1 MPPSALAE
9 AIAQPTA
16 SSAPDFNASLC
27 DSDWLGAIRQSAER
41 ELRPLVSEIDRE
53 GVYPR
58 AWMERLGTLGGFAQ
72 SAPIE
77 LGGGGR
83 GLKATLQG
91 MEAVSS
97 ECLSTGFCVWCQM
110 VCGWYI
116 QHGASEFL
124 KREVLPQ
131 VLAGTRMG
139 ATGLSNPM
147 KHFAGI
153 EKINLL
159 ARREASGYR
168 VSGVLPWVSN
178 ASGEG
183 FFAFV
188 ARIED
193 GPHAGKY
200 LMAVSP
206 GAAPGVS
213 LGDGGHF
220 IALEGSST
228 MSARFEDAFVSDDW
242 VLAAPCEDYVARIRP
257 GFILGQT
264 GFGLGLVSSCVELM
278 KKADRRTAHVNCF
291 LDDRAEHIQA
301 DLEAARRFTFALAD
315 EIGTGLSPTSPRKD
329 LARDVIQARLTASE
343 LSLRASQAAMLYAGA
358 SGYRLGGAPERKLR
372 ESYFVAVVTPAMKQL
387 KKMLATMDGQA

>member
-1 MPPSALAE
+1 MPSLALEMLAR
-9 AIAQPTA
+9 PL
-16 SSAPDFNASLC
+16 FNASLP
-27 DSDWLGAIRQSAER
+27 DAEWLAAIREAAATD
-41 ELRPLVSEIDRE
+41 LRPLVGEIDRE
-53 GVYPR
+53 GLYPR
-58 AWMERLGTLGGFAQ
+58 AWMERLGELGGFAQ
-72 SAPIE
+72 GAPVE

-116 QHGASEFL
+116 QHGASDFL
-124 KREVLPQ
+124 KRQVLPQ
-131 VLAGTRMG
+131 VLAGARMG

-153 EKINLL
+153 EKINLV
-159 ARREASGYR
+159 ARHEPGGYR

-178 ASGEG
+178 VSPEG
-183 FFAFV
+183 YFAFV
-188 ARIED
+188 AAVED

-200 LMAVSP
+200 LMAVTP
-206 GAAPGVS
+206 GDAPGVR

-228 MSARFEDAFVSDDW
+228 MSARFEDAFVAHDW
-242 VLAAPCEDYVARIRP
+242 ILAAPCEEYIARVRP
-257 GFILGQT
+257 GFILGQA
-264 GFGLGLVSSCVELM
+264 GFGLGLVESCVELM
-278 KKADRRTAHVNCF
+278 KKADKRTAHVNCF
-291 LDDRAEHIQA
+291 LDDRVEHIEA
-301 DLEAARRFTFALAD
+301 NLEEARRFTWALAE
-315 EIGTGLSPTSPRKD
+315 EIGTGCSPEPARKG
-329 LARDVIQARLTASE
+329 LLRDVVQARLTASE

-358 SGYRLGGAPERKLR
+358 SGYRLGGVPERKLR

-387 KKMLATMDGQA
+387 KKMLATLDGAA